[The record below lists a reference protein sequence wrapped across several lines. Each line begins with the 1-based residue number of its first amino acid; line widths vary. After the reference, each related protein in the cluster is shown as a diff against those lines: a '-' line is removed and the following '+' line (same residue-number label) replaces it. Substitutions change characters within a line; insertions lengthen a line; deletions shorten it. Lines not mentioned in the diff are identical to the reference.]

1 MEYKTTVEEF
11 RTELEEEKQ
20 KTSDTR
26 SIEPKERAFHEI
38 EEYVGYLL
46 TKPGARAVDSR
57 GFELLYRNHKKNVIL
72 GVAALLAAILCGTA
86 MFSVEY
92 RTGVSDFI
100 RISPE
105 RKKVL
110 CTKLLILLA
119 TVLVFY
125 GFVYGRYLFQVLRG
139 YGTSGIE
146 LQANSIRDLA
156 DISAKISIGTY
167 LMLLYIKRFLG
178 MIFATLIVVLLVRKL
193 KSFLLTAVVALV
205 ILVVPL
211 LLCLKE
217 TGILSY
223 VMVNWFFL

>member
-1 MEYKTTVEEF
+1 MC
-11 RTELEEEKQ
+11 
-20 KTSDTR
+20 
-26 SIEPKERAFHEI
+26 A
-38 EEYVGYLL
+38 
-46 TKPGARAVDSR
+46 
-57 GFELLYRNHKKNVIL
+57 
-72 GVAALLAAILCGTA
+72 
-86 MFSVEY
+86 VEY
-92 RTGVSDFI
+92 RTGVAELI
-100 RISPE
+100 HVSPE
-105 RKKVL
+105 RRKVL
-110 CTKLLILLA
+110 SSKSLILLV

-125 GFVYGRYLFQVLRG
+125 GLVYGRYLFQVLRG

-178 MIFATLIVVLLVRKL
+178 MIFATLIVVLLVREL

-223 VMVNWFFL
+223 VMVNRFFL

>member
-1 MEYKTTVEEF
+1 
-11 RTELEEEKQ
+11 
-20 KTSDTR
+20 
-26 SIEPKERAFHEI
+26 
-38 EEYVGYLL
+38 
-46 TKPGARAVDSR
+46 
-57 GFELLYRNHKKNVIL
+57 
-72 GVAALLAAILCGTA
+72 

-119 TVLVFY
+119 TILVFY

-139 YGTSGIE
+139 YGTSGIG

-156 DISAKISIGTY
+156 DVPAKISIGTY
-167 LMLLYIKRFLG
+167 LTLLYIKRFFGL
-178 MIFATLIVVLLVRKL
+178 ILATLITVLLVRKL
-193 KSFLLTAVVALV
+193 KSFLLTAVAALA

-211 LLCLKE
+211 LLCLAD
-217 TGILSY
+217 LSA
-223 VMVNWFFL
+223 VRWISLNWFFT